1 MRKEQYEKLIEE
13 LTYHR
18 RDISDS
24 KRKDYTR
31 GEGHKDALKNFKQVA
46 EYTGL
51 DPLEVWM
58 VYASKHWDSICS
70 YIKNGTE
77 SEPIRERYCDLLN
90 YLELGY
96 ALIKEKEDDG
106 EFVTGIDYEYS
117 VGDKV
122 KVIDNI
128 IDHRF
133 NSGEVVELIEYDGT
147 YWVGKNDN
155 GNEWF
160 LTEKEFEKI

>member
-1 MRKEQYEKLIEE
+1 MRKQEYDQFIKD
-13 LTYHR
+13 LTENR
-18 RDISDS
+18 TGISS
-24 KRKDYTR
+24 AKRKDYTR
-31 GEGHKDALKNFKQVA
+31 GDKDVLKNFKQVA

-96 ALIKEKEDDG
+96 ALIKEQQNEYTQINSSISSDSNL
-106 EFVTGIDYEYS
+106 VGID
-117 VGDKV
+117 GA
-122 KVIDNI
+122 
-128 IDHRF
+128 
-133 NSGEVVELIEYDGT
+133 YD
-147 YWVGKNDN
+147 
-155 GNEWF
+155 E
-160 LTEKEFEKI
+160 

>member
-1 MRKEQYEKLIEE
+1 MRKQEYDQLIKD
-13 LTYHR
+13 LTENR
-18 RDISDS
+18 TGISS
-24 KRKDYTR
+24 AKRKDYTR
-31 GEGHKDALKNFKQVA
+31 GDKDVLKNFKQVA

-96 ALIKEKEDDG
+96 ALTKEQQNEYTQINSSISSDSNL
-106 EFVTGIDYEYS
+106 VGID
-117 VGDKV
+117 GA
-122 KVIDNI
+122 
-128 IDHRF
+128 
-133 NSGEVVELIEYDGT
+133 YD
-147 YWVGKNDN
+147 
-155 GNEWF
+155 E
-160 LTEKEFEKI
+160 

>member
-1 MRKEQYEKLIEE
+1 MRKEQYEKLIGE
-13 LTYHR
+13 LTESR
-18 RDISDS
+18 TGISS
-24 KRKDYTR
+24 AKRKDYTR
-31 GEGHKDALKNFKQVA
+31 GDEDVLKNFKQVA

-96 ALIKEKEDDG
+96 ALIKEQQNEYTQINSSISSDSNL
-106 EFVTGIDYEYS
+106 VGID
-117 VGDKV
+117 GA
-122 KVIDNI
+122 
-128 IDHRF
+128 
-133 NSGEVVELIEYDGT
+133 YD
-147 YWVGKNDN
+147 
-155 GNEWF
+155 E
-160 LTEKEFEKI
+160 